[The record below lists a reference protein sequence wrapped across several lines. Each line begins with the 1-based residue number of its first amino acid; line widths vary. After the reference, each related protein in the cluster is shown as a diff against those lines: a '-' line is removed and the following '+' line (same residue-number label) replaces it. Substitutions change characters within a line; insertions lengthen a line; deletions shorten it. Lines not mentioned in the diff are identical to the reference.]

1 MKGSLLF
8 TPVLVLF
15 VFAHL
20 LLRVGFGVGDAAP
33 DLLTVALLL
42 SARELRGGQAAGLG
56 FFFGLLEDAF
66 SILSFGANALTLV
79 VLALLGS
86 KTRDLLVSE
95 TPTFLLAYLTVGVWL
110 RGVIHWVLAAGDVRA
125 SPSMVLV
132 VEAPV
137 VAIYSAGTAIL
148 VLMMLGLV
156 RRGAQE

>member
-8 TPVLVLF
+8 APLLVAF

-20 LLRVGFGVGDAAP
+20 LLRVGLGVGDAAP

-42 SARELRGGQAAGLG
+42 AARELKGGQAAGLG

-66 SILSFGANALTLV
+66 SILSFGANAMTLV
-79 VLALLGS
+79 VLALMGC

-110 RGVIHWVLAAGDVRA
+110 RGVFHWGLASESAQV
-125 SPSMVLV
+125 SPGMALL

-137 VAIYSAGTAIL
+137 MAIYSAGTAVL
-148 VLMMLGLV
+148 VFMMFGLI
-156 RRGAQE
+156 RKEPQG